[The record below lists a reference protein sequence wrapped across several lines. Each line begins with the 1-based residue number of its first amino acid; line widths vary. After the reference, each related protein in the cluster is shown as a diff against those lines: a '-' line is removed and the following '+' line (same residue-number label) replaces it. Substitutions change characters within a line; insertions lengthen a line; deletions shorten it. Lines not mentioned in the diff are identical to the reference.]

1 MVFVIKRI
9 LTAMLLAGAII
20 VIVMLPAVRAEET
33 GVSEPISEQ
42 QESSEGEDKTDR
54 AKGRDD
60 RIKKYQERK
69 TEKLEE
75 AKAKRVE
82 ARCKTSQGK
91 VSSLRG
97 KLNNVVA
104 NRSKVYKSIGEK
116 LDAVALRLQEAGVDT
131 TKLDVARR
139 DVAAELKE
147 LEQSMQAYD
156 EVLSDIEAMDCLADP
171 TTYISA
177 IEQARELQK
186 LLREQATEFRRF
198 ATTELRQVLQELR
211 QQLESQQSTES
222 TVNSEEGTN

>member
-104 NRSKVYKSIGEK
+104 KSIGEK